1 MTNTTTQDQLQVFIF
16 DSCPVR
22 GEIVSISESWQ
33 TILARKSYPAPV
45 RQLLGDLV
53 AAGVLLSGT
62 LKFNGS
68 LIIQAQGHGPI
79 QLLVMECNADL
90 SMRAT
95 AKFDENYNWAS
106 QSDYSLKELL
116 NPQGGG
122 QLVITLDP
130 ADRQP
135 GQQPY
140 QGIVA
145 LHDGHEAVK
154 SIAQAIMLYMKN
166 SEQLDTRIWLASD
179 ERSCGGLLIQ
189 RLPDHGGQQQID
201 ANLTEESWQ
210 RLQAL
215 SDTVSHA
222 ELLTIAPKD
231 LMRRLFLEESH
242 HHGVRSFDPRNIWF
256 ACRCSRL
263 KVADMLKMLG
273 ESEINSIL
281 DEQGQVES
289 RCEFCGQNYLF
300 DAVDCKQVFSAANLT
315 DGIARPPEAKQ

>member
-22 GEIVSISESWQ
+22 GEIVSISDSWQ

-95 AKFDENYNWAS
+95 AKFDETFAWDARTH
-106 QSDYSLKELL
+106 YSLHELL
-116 NPQGGG
+116 NLDGDG

-166 SEQLDTRIWLASD
+166 SEQLDTRIWLASN
-179 ERSCGGLLIQ
+179 EQSCGGLLIQ
-189 RLPDHGGQQQID
+189 RLPNHGGHQEHD
-201 ANLTEESWQ
+201 PSATAESWQ

-215 SDTVSHA
+215 SETVSDI
-222 ELLTIAPKD
+222 ELLTIAPQE

-242 HHGVRSFDPRNIWF
+242 HHGVRSFDARPIRF

-273 ESEINSIL
+273 EAEINSIL

-289 RCEFCGQNYLF
+289 RCEFCGQSYLF
-300 DAVDCKQVFSAANLT
+300 DAVDCKQVFSAANLS

>member
-22 GEIVSISESWQ
+22 GEIVSISDSWQ

-95 AKFDENYNWAS
+95 AKFDETFAWDART
-106 QSDYSLKELL
+106 DYSLHELL
-116 NPQGGG
+116 NLDGGG

-145 LHDGHEAVK
+145 LHDGQEAVK
-154 SIAQAIMLYMKN
+154 NIAQAIMLYMKN

-179 ERSCGGLLIQ
+179 EQSCGGLLIQ
-189 RLPDHGGQQQID
+189 RLPNHGGHQEHD
-201 ANLTEESWQ
+201 PSVTEESWQ
-210 RLQAL
+210 RLQVL
-215 SDTVSHA
+215 SDTVSDT
-222 ELLTIAPKD
+222 ELLTIAPQE

-242 HHGVRSFDPRNIWF
+242 HHGVRSFDARSIRF

-273 ESEINSIL
+273 EAEINSIL

-289 RCEFCGQNYLF
+289 RCEFCGQSYLF
-300 DAVDCKQVFSAANLT
+300 DAVDCKQVFSAANLS
-315 DGIARPPEAKQ
+315 DGIARAPEAKQ